1 MSEINQEIFEFA
13 IKGDTPLLQHCG
25 FRAFRKYWF
34 CREAE
39 AIKKRRG
46 KNITE
51 ADQERL
57 VHFDVFQSFWCDY
70 EDQVGK
76 SVLVSDEEYE
86 KSLEPDIPL
95 RVIRA
100 AIEKGART
108 FKEGPK
114 VRSGLRVKHVKFLWE
129 RKQLGSKMVDLAINP
144 RIHYTVPVKVGTSK
158 ILRTRALFR
167 FWGAIITIQADT
179 QFVERDDVER
189 WLSYAGNYIG
199 IGDWRPDKSGDFG
212 RFQIVDPHDD
222 NWIQQVNI

>member
-95 RVIRA
+95 RVFARRL
-100 AIEKGART
+100 KRVRGRSKRGRKCGADC
-108 FKEGPK
+108 
-114 VRSGLRVKHVKFLWE
+114 V
-129 RKQLGSKMVDLAINP
+129 
-144 RIHYTVPVKVGTSK
+144 
-158 ILRTRALFR
+158 
-167 FWGAIITIQADT
+167 
-179 QFVERDDVER
+179 
-189 WLSYAGNYIG
+189 
-199 IGDWRPDKSGDFG
+199 
-212 RFQIVDPHDD
+212 
-222 NWIQQVNI
+222 